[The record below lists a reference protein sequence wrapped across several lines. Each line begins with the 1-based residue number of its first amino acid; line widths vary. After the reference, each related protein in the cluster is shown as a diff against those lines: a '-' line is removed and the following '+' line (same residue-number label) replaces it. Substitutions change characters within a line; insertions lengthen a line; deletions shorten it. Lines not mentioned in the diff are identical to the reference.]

1 MIIRTWPW
9 GEGGSFLLSSEETG
23 FLGPLSGLM
32 KLLRSKGTEG
42 VVGIVLVWV
51 LGSLGARGRNLLQPS
66 VRKGSCSQ
74 QNPRVN

>member
-9 GEGGSFLLSSEETG
+9 GEGGSFLVSSEETG

-32 KLLRSKGTEG
+32 KLLRSKG
-42 VVGIVLVWV
+42 VVIVLV

>member
-9 GEGGSFLLSSEETG
+9 GEGGSFLVSSEETG

-32 KLLRSKGTEG
+32 KLLRSKG
-42 VVGIVLVWV
+42 VVIVLV

-74 QNPRVN
+74 INPRVN